1 MKTEFFHA
9 LDVRR
14 DDKRVNE
21 LPTTTICDGYHI
33 TDAPTFQQ
41 IFSFYQQL
49 NQENPDLRYLLIL
62 DDRDQAGYT
71 AMHCND
77 FDDTDGYDLSNL
89 PDDVFE
95 INEETGEKEHIG
107 YLTCADEWF
116 IRLGNFQTAL
126 NNEFVELTE
135 TALLENENFTALEWD
150 WENWQI
156 FLNLLKDPSQAVRF
170 HDDNYL
176 FVATAPHSWEMV
188 AVMPNGYWSGDLS
201 PTENALFSAVMAKN
215 FGYDLFGIGSNLLGF
230 VRTSTHSPKQAQ
242 ALADWLLDNFGADNA
257 CDDDG
262 EVVEQSR
269 EKIRQELVPL
279 LQEKP
284 YLFISYSE
292 NAFELFEL

>member
-1 MKTEFFHA
+1 MKTKFFRA
-9 LDVRR
+9 LDIRS
-14 DDKRVNE
+14 DDKRVND

-33 TDAPTFQQ
+33 TGAPKFKQ
-41 IFSFYQQL
+41 IFSFYQQIS
-49 NQENPDLRYLLIL
+49 QENPHLRHLLIL

-77 FDDTDGYDLSNL
+77 FDDTDGYDLSHL
-89 PDDVFE
+89 PDEAFE

-116 IRLGNFQTAL
+116 IRLGNFQAAL
-126 NNEFVELTE
+126 NDEFPELNEDV
-135 TALLENENFTALEWD
+135 LLENENFTALQWD

-156 FLNLLKDPSQAVRF
+156 FLNLLKHPSQTVRF
-170 HDDNYL
+170 HDDHYL
-176 FVATAPHSWEMV
+176 FAAAAPHSWEMV
-188 AVMPNGYWSGDLS
+188 AVMPNGYWAGDLS
-201 PTENALFSAVMAKN
+201 PTENALFAAVMAQK
-215 FGYDLFGIGSNLLGF
+215 FGYELFGIGSNLLGF
-230 VRTSTHSPKQAQ
+230 ARTGAYSPEQAQ
-242 ALADWLLDNFGADNA
+242 ALADWLMNHFGADNA

-262 EVVEQSR
+262 EIVKNAR
-269 EKIRQELVPL
+269 EKISKKLLPL